1 MRCLTLLALATTTL
15 THAALSPADTEAVRQ
30 LVRDRKLAEAH
41 TAATKLAADF
51 PQEAEAHALVGT
63 VAMNQQTPEPAVKA
77 FERAV
82 ELAPAS
88 SEMHR
93 RLGDA
98 YGFSAQKAGVLSK
111 LGWAK
116 KCLAAYEKAVALDP
130 ANFAARQSLVG
141 YYSQAPGL
149 VGGGMDKAHA
159 QADAMIKLDPTRGK
173 IAKAGLFARE
183 KKYDEAFALYEESLA
198 ANPDDYS
205 SLYQVGRLA
214 AETGQR
220 LDVGLAALQRCL
232 TLEPTAGAPGRA
244 PTHWRLGNIWEK
256 KGDKTAARAAYE
268 AALAADGN
276 FENAR
281 TALKKL

>member
-1 MRCLTLLALATTTL
+1 MRYLTLLALATTTL
-15 THAALSPADTEAVRQ
+15 AHAALSPTDTENVRQ
-30 LVRDRKLAEAH
+30 LLRDRKVAEAEAAAAKL
-41 TAATKLAADF
+41 TAAH
-51 PQEAEAHALVGT
+51 PQEAEAHALLGNVSM
-63 VAMNQQTPEPAVKA
+63 AKQDPESAVKA
-77 FERAV
+77 FAKAV

-111 LGWAK
+111 LGFAK

-130 ANFAARQSLVG
+130 DNFAARQSLVG
-141 YYSQAPGL
+141 YYSQAPGV

-159 QADAMIKLDPTRGK
+159 QADAMIKLDPVRGK
-173 IAKAGLFARE
+173 IAKAGLYARE
-183 KKYDEAFALYEESLA
+183 KKYDDAFALYDDALQ

-220 LDVGLAALQRCL
+220 LDRGLAALQRCL
-232 TLEPTAGAPGRA
+232 TLEPPANSPGRA
-244 PTHWRLGNIWEK
+244 PTHWRIGNIHEK
-256 KGDKTAARAAYE
+256 KGDKTAARASYE
-268 AALAADGN
+268 AALAVDST